1 MSPDDKAVVPTP
13 TRQEAPLLGYS
24 SFVTLIVPIAAL
36 FAALLSGSLLL
47 LDYVHVI
54 TGAIWTGIDIF
65 MGIVMSRILRSLP
78 PPARV
83 EFIKKLVPI
92 MLFLM
97 PALASV
103 AITAG
108 VNMAGRE
115 GLSFLSP
122 QIIAAGIVV
131 IILSVQGFA
140 ILLPTEVRIF
150 LELRK
155 ANPSTEK
162 IVKLGMR
169 NIYLSGSQA
178 VFQIVLIF
186 IMATLA
192 MAP

>member
-1 MSPDDKAVVPTP
+1 MAPNPA
-13 TRQEAPLLGYS
+13 RQEAPLIGYS

-36 FAALLSGSLLL
+36 LAALLSGSLLL

-54 TGAIWTGIDIF
+54 TGATWTGIDIF
-65 MGIVMSRILRSLP
+65 MGIVMSRILRSLAP
-78 PPARV
+78 PSRV

-108 VNMAGRE
+108 VYMAGRE

-140 ILLPTEVRIF
+140 VLLPTEVRIF

-155 ANPSTEK
+155 ANPSTDK